1 MLLKLDFALETPIYL
16 QIRNQIVLG
25 IANGNLAPGEKLP
38 PIRTLA
44 AETGVNSMTVN
55 KAYQMLKQEGYLITD
70 RRLGAMINPARVP
83 EKHPPLTEHPEL
95 KLLLSELF
103 VDGVTKEELLAACSK
118 LYDELDQGEKK
129 GELQ

>member
-1 MLLKLDFALETPIYL
+1 MLLKLDFADETPIYL

-44 AETGVNSMTVN
+44 AETGVNTMTVN
-55 KAYQMLKQEGYLITD
+55 KAYQLLKQEGYLITD

-83 EKHPPLTEHPEL
+83 EQHPPLTEHPGL
-95 KLLLSELF
+95 RLLLSELY
-103 VDGVTKEELLAACSK
+103 VDGITKEELLETCSK
-118 LYDELDQGEKK
+118 LYDELNMGEQK
-129 GELQ
+129 GELS

>member
-25 IANGNLAPGEKLP
+25 IANGNLSPGEKLP

-44 AETGVNSMTVN
+44 AETGVNTMTVN

-95 KLLLSELF
+95 KLLLSELY

-118 LYDELDQGEKK
+118 LYDELDRGEKK

>member
-1 MLLKLDFALETPIYL
+1 MLLKLDFADDTPIYM

-44 AETGVNSMTVN
+44 AETGVNTMTVN
-55 KAYQMLKQEGYLITD
+55 KAYQLLKQEGYLITD
-70 RRLGAMINPARVP
+70 RRLGAMVNPARVP
-83 EKHPPLTEHPEL
+83 EQHPPLTEHPTL
-95 KLLLSELF
+95 KLLLSELY
-103 VDGVTKEELLAACSK
+103 VDGITKEELLAACSK